1 MLNPKRA
8 DAEGSRSKADGSKRP
23 LYSYLSPTTIYD
35 TPILQKSGPKVSSR
49 EAKYLI
55 KENSNKNEF
64 SAQFLA
70 DLGSAEES
78 KRKAVIFSLF
88 LFDLRLNLRPG
99 WIQGHKVQGWKS
111 QSYAESFIW

>member
-23 LYSYLSPTTIYD
+23 LYSYLSPTLIYD
-35 TPILQKSGPKVSSR
+35 TPRVSIPPQNAQAKAEPKK
-49 EAKYLI
+49 AKNLS

-64 SAQFLA
+64 SAQILA
-70 DLGSAEES
+70 NLDSAEDR

-88 LFDLRLNLRPG
+88 LFDLRLNLRPEN
-99 WIQGHKVQGWKS
+99 Q
-111 QSYAESFIW
+111 